1 MIARSFV
8 ALIAAAALAAPA
20 VAQNEPSAAPYA
32 HHPGGPGG
40 GDWRQ
45 ARQAHEARKLKALH
59 DMLQIRPDQEAAFQ
73 AFETAMQPQP
83 SSQPMQPA
91 APQEMGSLTTPERL
105 DRIAKMMDAHEARRR
120 AHFERVSGAVKTLY
134 AALTPEQKR
143 AFDALPSLVG
153 PGFGF
158 GGHMDH
164 GGHMMAGGM
173 GSHDGGRPMGPPPPQ

>member
-20 VAQNEPSAAPYA
+20 FAQNEPSAAPDA
-32 HHPGGPGG
+32 HHPG

-59 DMLQIRPDQEAAFQ
+59 DMLQIRPDQESAFQ
-73 AFETAMQPQP
+73 AFQTAVQPQP
-83 SSQPMQPA
+83 PAEQSQRPER
-91 APQEMGSLTTPERL
+91 QEMASLTTPERL
-105 DRIAKMMDAHEARRR
+105 DRMARMMADHEARRR
-120 AHFERVSGAVKTLY
+120 ARFERVSGAVKALY

-143 AFDALPSLVG
+143 AFDALPALVG
-153 PGFGF
+153 PEFGL
-158 GGHMDH
+158 GGGRMGH

-173 GSHDGGRPMGPPPPQ
+173 GRHDGGRPMGPPPPQ